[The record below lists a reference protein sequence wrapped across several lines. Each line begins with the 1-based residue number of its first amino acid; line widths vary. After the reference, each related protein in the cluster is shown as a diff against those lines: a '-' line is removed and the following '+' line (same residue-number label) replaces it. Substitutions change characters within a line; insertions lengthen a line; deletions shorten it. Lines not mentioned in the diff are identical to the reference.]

1 MKKFKSIISEEQ
13 ECLVC
18 KTPYNLEKHHIFFG
32 TANRKLSEKYHLV
45 VYLCMKCHR
54 GQNGVHFDKDL
65 DTSLKQLAQRRFEI
79 AYPDLDFR
87 SVFGKSFL

>member
-18 KTPYNLEKHHIFFG
+18 KTPYNLEVHHIFG
-32 TANRKLSEKYHLV
+32 ASNRKWSEKYHV
-45 VYLCMKCHR
+45 VCYLCMKCHR

-79 AYPDLDFR
+79 AYPDLDFV
-87 SVFGKSFL
+87 SIFGRNYI